1 MKANYILTR
10 FENTPNGEVNYSWK
24 PEKQDQYVIRKLI
37 TWNWKWLREEAA
49 KLEVGESKIYEMDV

>member
-10 FENTPNGEVNYSWK
+10 FKNTPNGEVSYSWE
-24 PEKQDQYVIRKLI
+24 PEKQDKCVIRKLI

-49 KLEVGESKIYEMDV
+49 KLEIGESKIYEMDV